1 MVIRNRCS
9 SVVEGS
15 PSMCNLCRTS
25 GRQRRAC
32 PRIGQASASRPIVGP
47 TSRPLKIKSDRVR
60 KKKRGNGA
68 SSLVFVC
75 SFEFAGNSRETT
87 KRKCGATF
95 LSNAQICCSSL
106 LLKQKKT
113 NSKKERK
120 IDDERRD
127 DEDND
132 RRSLKSLCIFV
143 CR

>member
-1 MVIRNRCS
+1 MEPLLSFSFVPSNSRAIR
-9 SVVEGS
+9 EK
-15 PSMCNLCRTS
+15 
-25 GRQRRAC
+25 QRNENAE
-32 PRIGQASASRPIVGP
+32 
-47 TSRPLKIKSDRVR
+47 L
-60 KKKRGNGA
+60 
-68 SSLVFVC
+68 L
-75 SFEFAGNSRETT
+75 SFERTHNY
-87 KRKCGATF
+87 
-95 LSNAQICCSSL
+95 CCSSL

>member
-1 MVIRNRCS
+1 MEPLLSFSFVPSNSRAIR
-9 SVVEGS
+9 EK
-15 PSMCNLCRTS
+15 
-25 GRQRRAC
+25 QRNENAE
-32 PRIGQASASRPIVGP
+32 
-47 TSRPLKIKSDRVR
+47 L
-60 KKKRGNGA
+60 
-68 SSLVFVC
+68 L
-75 SFEFAGNSRETT
+75 SFERTH
-87 KRKCGATF
+87 KYVVR
-95 LSNAQICCSSL
+95 SSL